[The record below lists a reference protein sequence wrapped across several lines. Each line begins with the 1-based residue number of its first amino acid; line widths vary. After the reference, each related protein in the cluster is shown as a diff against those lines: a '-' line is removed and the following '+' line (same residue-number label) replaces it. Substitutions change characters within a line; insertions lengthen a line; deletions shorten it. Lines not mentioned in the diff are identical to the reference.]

1 MKIELGRLP
10 DPALNPNAKLHY
22 MQLHKAKRM
31 AGDLTMLLV
40 LEQGKPAK
48 PYKRAHISVTWIA
61 GDKRRRDEDN
71 LIASLKPYIDKLV
84 TIGVIEDDSV
94 RHVTY
99 AFKYTY
105 GRKGYYNTIIEVE
118 DMS

>member
-1 MKIELGRLP
+1 MRIELGGLP
-10 DPALNPNAKLHY
+10 DRTLNPNAKPHY
-22 MQLHKAKRM
+22 MELARAKRA
-31 AGDLTMLLV
+31 AGDLTMFLV

-84 TIGVIEDDSV
+84 TVGVIEDDSV

-99 AFKYTY
+99 TFKYMY
-105 GRKGYYNTIIEVE
+105 GRKGYYNTIIEVTE
-118 DMS
+118 E